1 MNISFVNFI
10 QQKSS
15 LQLKETI
22 DLVLSNPSF
31 EEFRV
36 QFTTM
41 VNFQILSEKQYSCF
55 CSSKGIIFNYV
66 FLFFKVTG
74 FMQRRQVIN

>member
-1 MNISFVNFI
+1 MLFLFVVKLGYDKGTIREKKMVPNLCE
-10 QQKSS
+10 KSS

-41 VNFQILSEKQYSCF
+41 VNFQILSEKL
-55 CSSKGIIFNYV
+55 KI
-66 FLFFKVTG
+66 FLFLFLK
-74 FMQRRQVIN
+74 REPNL